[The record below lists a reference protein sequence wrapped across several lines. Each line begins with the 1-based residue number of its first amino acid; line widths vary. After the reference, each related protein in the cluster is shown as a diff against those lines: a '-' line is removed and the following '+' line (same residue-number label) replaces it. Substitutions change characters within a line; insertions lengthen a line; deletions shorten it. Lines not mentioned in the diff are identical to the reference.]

1 MSDILLFP
9 VGHNDSFASKL
20 AESLR
25 ELEAYGDGELHD
37 KLVNSKFSDG
47 EYKPIINKDDLAEP
61 GKRRCE
67 GKDVYLVWSITGQI
81 TPTESFGRVLF
92 LADAAYREG
101 ARNVNMVI
109 PYHYFNRQDIDP
121 ALIYTREFD
130 SDSPED
136 VKLKEKL
143 EKIESRS
150 FSLEVVVKHL
160 HSAGIKKVLTM
171 DDHSE
176 HTREIYERVYGR
188 DDAYVNLDPLPVY
201 AHYILNS
208 LSRDADLGNKG
219 SNVILFGPDK
229 GSVDRI
235 VRVYDLLD
243 LESACK
249 LLFDKNRLK
258 DNDPNAVESVL
269 KECDG
274 DLSDLSESVVL
285 GFDDQ
290 GDTLGTFTNPI
301 LKLFRGDNS
310 PKYIFG
316 FISHLILPNSEAF
329 SRVYKNRLNL
339 VGTNSHPNIAYH
351 AELGVPQITVLDITK
366 YFALAMVRC
375 GQKGRD
381 PSSVFE
387 YSKENLDEVGFLYN
401 PLKRGKPLLYTK

>member
-9 VGHNDSFASKL
+9 VRHNDSFASKL
-20 AESLR
+20 AESLK
-25 ELEAYGDGELHD
+25 ELEAYGDGDLSD

-47 EYKPIINKDDLAEP
+47 EYKPIINKDDSAEP
-61 GKRRCE
+61 DKRRCE
-67 GKDVYLVWSITGQI
+67 GKDVYLVWSITSQI
-81 TPTESFGRVLF
+81 TPNDSFARVLF

-101 ARNVNMVI
+101 ARNVNLVI
-109 PYHYFNRQDIDP
+109 AYHYFNRQDVDP
-121 ALIYTREFD
+121 ALIYARGFNPD
-130 SDSPED
+130 SSED

-160 HSAGIKKVLTM
+160 HNAGIKKVLTM

-176 HTREIYERVYGR
+176 HTKEIYERIYRR
-188 DDAYVNLDPLPVY
+188 DDAYINLDPLPVY

-208 LSRDADLGNKG
+208 LSREVDLGDRG

-229 GSVDRI
+229 GSEDKI
-235 VRVYDLLD
+235 VRAYDLLD

-269 KECDG
+269 KECDV

-290 GDTLGTFTNPI
+290 GDSLGTFTNPFI
-301 LKLFRGDNS
+301 SLFRKEK

-316 FISHLILPNSEAF
+316 CISHLILPNTEAF

-339 VGTNSHPNIAYH
+339 IGTNSHPNIAYH

-366 YFALAMVRC
+366 YFALAMVMC

-401 PLKRGKPLLYTK
+401 PLKRGKSLLYSK